1 MTTQLLHTIYPSLDA
16 LLDRD
21 TLAAIEGRAVLGV
34 RRAPFRTADALSGA
48 RFERIETTG
57 ADGTTRRYVLKRL
70 ALELDWIM
78 RATEDVSCRAITAWT
93 SGLLD
98 RLPATIAHNY
108 VAVARDGGEWAI
120 LLHEVAD
127 GLVPPGDAPISAADH
142 ATFLDHL
149 AQMHAALWD
158 EPAWAD
164 PLHGF
169 CTLRQRYQELAPVT
183 AVREAARGGDDPI
196 PPIIGAGW
204 ALLPQVVAP
213 EVAAI
218 VARLLDDPAPL
229 CDALAALPQTVCHG
243 DWKFGNLGLVDDA
256 SGGRRTALLDW
267 AVVGMAPP
275 AIDLAWYLAVNS
287 ARLPIGKEATIE
299 AYRDQLAGYLGS
311 RFDLAWW
318 QPQLDLALLGG
329 FLQLGWPKAYG
340 AVHGDAATQ
349 EREQAELAWWSRAV
363 LAGAARLGDR

>member
-1 MTTQLLHTIYPSLDA
+1 
-16 LLDRD
+16 
-21 TLAAIEGRAVLGV
+21 VLEA

-48 RFERIETTG
+48 RFELVETIG
-57 ADGTTRRYVLKRL
+57 ADGATRRYVLKRL

-78 RATEDVSCRAITAWT
+78 RATEDNSCRAITAWT
-93 SGLLD
+93 GGLLD

-108 VAVARDGGEWAI
+108 VAVARDGAGWTI
-120 LLHEVAD
+120 LLHEVAA
-127 GLVPPGDAPISAADH
+127 GLVPSGDDPISGADH

-158 EPAWAD
+158 EPAWAEPD
-164 PLHGF
+164 LGF
-169 CTLRQRYQELAPVT
+169 CTLRQRYQELAPIT
-183 AVREAARGGDDPI
+183 ARREAAGGGDDPI

-243 DWKFGNLGLVDDA
+243 DWKFGNLGLAGDGDA
-256 SGGRRTALLDW
+256 RRTVLLDW

-275 AIDLAWYLAVNS
+275 AVDLAWYLAVNS
-287 ARLPIGKEATIE
+287 ARLPIGKEATIDH
-299 AYRDQLAGYLGS
+299 YRDRLAQYLGP
-311 RFDLAWW
+311 RFDPAWW
-318 QPQLDLALLGG
+318 RPQLDLALLGG

-340 AVHGDAATQ
+340 AVHGDPATQ
-349 EREQAELAWWSRAV
+349 ARERAELAWWSQAV
-363 LAGAARLGDR
+363 LAGAARLGRTS